1 MVPWVLAK
9 GGTIWYDRSSQRMKD
24 KKTMTLTVRDEYLAA
39 LKEGQR
45 EQARLTALGKD
56 PGPAVL
62 EELLPAM
69 TKMPVQE
76 LKSQEIPMDRI
87 VGTVTRGRI
96 SALTASFLP
105 LLGEETEFAQKWMA
119 LCEANLSDTGI
130 REPILCYEY
139 LGSFYVQEG
148 NKRVSVLKRFGN
160 TRILSDIRRILPD
173 RSDEARIRAY
183 YEFVDFHRCTGFYD
197 IQFQKPGEYA
207 RLLSALGKKPGEV
220 WTEEERRRF
229 SARYHFFKEAFAAL
243 GGRSKDL
250 RCEDALLLWLRVYP
264 YDQLGTGTD
273 KALKESLSGLWEDVQ
288 VTAGEEAVQVRTA
301 PEEEQKSLITK
312 LISPA
317 PKRLNV
323 GILYQQDEEIS
334 TWTQGHVQGA
344 AHLAAAFPEQVKVR
358 EYRHAD
364 TPEQTLALLDQ
375 AAADGADLIF
385 TTTPLLLGATLKAA
399 VKYPK
404 IRFLNCSAG
413 TSLSSVRSYYCR
425 IYEGKFITG
434 MIAGAMAKNDL
445 IGYVASYPIL
455 GVPAS
460 VNAFT
465 LGARMTNPR
474 ARVLLEWSCL
484 EGNAVEK
491 LIARGAEV
499 ISNRDVPVPNAHYMG
514 LGEYGTWLID
524 AARRLCPLASPCWMW
539 GKLYEN
545 LVRTVLSGS
554 YDQKKAPEA
563 INYWWG
569 MDSGVIDV
577 AMTELVPEGIRTLA
591 EAMMDRIRTGALLP
605 FMRELVTQDGEIK
618 NDGSRDL
625 SSREL
630 LTMDYLLD
638 GVEGRIPA
646 YEELLP
652 MSRAL
657 VRELGLHRES
667 LPPEA

>member
-1 MVPWVLAK
+1 MN
-9 GGTIWYDRSSQRMKD
+9 M
-24 KKTMTLTVRDEYLAA
+24 TVREEYLAA
-39 LKEGQR
+39 LKEGQK
-45 EQARLTALGKD
+45 EYAKLTDLGKD

-62 EELLPAM
+62 EELLPEM
-69 TKMPVQE
+69 GKLTVQE

-87 VGTVTRGRI
+87 VGTRTRGRT

-105 LLGEETEFAQKWMA
+105 LLPAESEFAQKWMN
-119 LCEANLSDTGI
+119 LCEANLSETGI
-130 REPILCYEY
+130 RDAILCYEY

-148 NKRVSVLKRFGN
+148 NKRVSVLKHFGN
-160 TRILSDIRRILPD
+160 TRILSDVRRILPERTD
-173 RSDEARIRAY
+173 DPRIRAY
-183 YEFVDFHRCTGFYD
+183 YEFVDFHRATGSYD

-207 RLLSALGKKPGEV
+207 KLLAALDKKPGDI
-220 WTEEERRRF
+220 WSEEERRRF
-229 SARYHFFKEAFAAL
+229 SARYTYFKEAFTAL
-243 GGRSKDL
+243 GGQGKDL
-250 RCEDALLLWLRVYP
+250 KCEDALLLYLRVYS
-264 YDQLGTGTD
+264 YEQLGTMTT
-273 KALKESLSGLWEDVQ
+273 KELKESLSGLWQDVQ
-288 VTAGEEAVQVRTA
+288 VTGDDAVQVRTA
-301 PEEEQKSLITK
+301 PEEEQKSLLNK

-323 GILYQQDEEIS
+323 ALIYQQDEQIS
-334 TWTQGHVQGA
+334 TWTRGHAEGA
-344 AHLAAAFPEQVKVR
+344 AYLRAAFPDQVNVR

-364 TPEQTLALLDQ
+364 TPEETLALLDQ
-375 AAADGADLIF
+375 AALEGADLIF
-385 TTTPLLLGATLKAA
+385 TTTPLLLSATLKAA

-404 IRFLNCSAG
+404 VRFLNCSAG

-434 MIAGAMAKNDL
+434 LIAGAMAKNDL

-460 VNAFT
+460 INAFT

-474 ARVLLEWSCL
+474 AKVLLEWSCL
-484 EGNAVEK
+484 EGSAVEK
-491 LIARGAEV
+491 LIARGARV
-499 ISNRDVPVPNAHYMG
+499 ISNRDVPVPNAYGMG
-514 LGEYGTWLID
+514 EFGTWLID
-524 AARRLCPLASPCWMW
+524 EAGQFSPLASPCWMW

-569 MDSGVIDV
+569 MDSGAIDV
-577 AMTELVPEGIRTLA
+577 QMTDLVPEGTRTLA
-591 EAMMDRIRTGALLP
+591 ASLMNDIRSGALLP
-605 FMRELVTQDGEIK
+605 FQRAMVSQDGIMR

-625 SSREL
+625 TTREL
-630 LTMDYLLD
+630 LMMDYLMD
-638 GVEGRIPA
+638 GVEGTIPS

-657 VRELGLHRES
+657 VRELGLHKED
-667 LPPEA
+667 LPHEV

>member
-1 MVPWVLAK
+1 
-9 GGTIWYDRSSQRMKD
+9 
-24 KKTMTLTVRDEYLAA
+24 MTLTVKEEYLAA
-39 LKEGQR
+39 LKEGQK
-45 EQARLTALGKD
+45 EQAKLASLGKD
-56 PGPAVL
+56 LGPAVL
-62 EELLPAM
+62 EELLPEM
-69 TKMPVQE
+69 TKLPVQE

-87 VGTVTRGRI
+87 AGTVTRGRI
-96 SALTASFLP
+96 SALTAGFLP
-105 LLGEETEFAQKWMA
+105 LLPEETEFARKWMA
-119 LCEANLSDTGI
+119 LCEAHLSDTGL
-130 REPILCYEY
+130 RDPILCYEY

-148 NKRVSVLKRFGN
+148 NKRVSVLKHFGN
-160 TRILSDIRRILPD
+160 TRILSDIRRILPE
-173 RSDEARIRAY
+173 RSDDPRIRAY
-183 YEFVDFHRCTGFYD
+183 YEFVDFHRATGSYD

-207 RLLSALGKKPGEV
+207 KLLAALDRKPGEV

-229 SARYHFFKEAFAAL
+229 SARYANFKEAFEAL
-243 GGRSKDL
+243 GGRAKEL

-264 YDQLGTGTD
+264 YEQLGTMNA
-273 KALKESLSGLWEDVQ
+273 KELKESLSGLWEDVQ
-288 VTAGEEAVQVRTA
+288 VTADPEPVQVHTA
-301 PEEEQKSLITK
+301 PEAAQPSLITK

-323 GILYQQDEEIS
+323 AMIYQQDEQIS
-334 TWTQGHVQGA
+334 TWTRGHAQGA
-344 AHLAAAFPEQVKVR
+344 AHLQAAFPDQVKVR

-364 TPEQTLALLDQ
+364 TPEETLALLDQ
-375 AAADGADLIF
+375 AAAEGADLIF

-399 VKYPK
+399 VKHPK
-404 IRFLNCSAG
+404 VRFLNCSAG

-425 IYEGKFITG
+425 IYEGKFVTG

-460 VNAFT
+460 INAFT

-484 EGNAVEK
+484 EGSAVEK
-491 LIARGAEV
+491 LIARGARV
-499 ISNRDVPVPNAHYMG
+499 ISNRDVPLPNTHYMG
-514 LGEYGTWLID
+514 LGEYGTYLID
-524 AARRLCPLASPCWMW
+524 EAGRLSPLASPCWMW

-577 AMTELVPEGIRTLA
+577 QMTELVPEGIRTLA
-591 EAMMDRIRTGALLP
+591 AAMMDRIKTGALLP
-605 FMRELVTQDGEIK
+605 FQRELVSQDGEMK

-630 LTMDYLLD
+630 LTMDYLLE
-638 GVEGRIPA
+638 GVEGAIPA

-657 VRELGLHRES
+657 VRELGLHPED
-667 LPPEA
+667 LPQEV

>member
-1 MVPWVLAK
+1 MN
-9 GGTIWYDRSSQRMKD
+9 
-24 KKTMTLTVRDEYLAA
+24 LTVREEYLAA
-39 LKEGQR
+39 LKEGQK
-45 EQARLTALGKD
+45 EQAKLTALGKD
-56 PGPAVL
+56 PEPAVL
-62 EELLPAM
+62 EELLPDM
-69 TKMPVQE
+69 SKMAVQE
-76 LKSQEIPMDRI
+76 IRSQEIPMDRI

-96 SALTASFLP
+96 SALTAGFMP
-105 LLGEETEFAQKWMA
+105 LLPEESEFALKWMA
-119 LCEANLSDTGI
+119 LCEANLSDAGL
-130 REPILCYEY
+130 RDPILCYEY

-148 NKRVSVLKRFGN
+148 NKRVSVLKHFGN
-160 TRILSDIRRILPD
+160 TRILSDIRRILPE
-173 RSDEARIRAY
+173 RSDDPRIRAY
-183 YEFVDFHRCTGFYD
+183 YEFVDFHRATGSYD

-207 RLLSALGKKPGEV
+207 KLLAALDRKPGEV

-229 SARYHFFKEAFAAL
+229 SARYHYFKEAFAAL
-243 GGRSKDL
+243 GGQSKDL
-250 RCEDALLLWLRVYP
+250 KCEDALLLWLRVYP
-264 YDQLGTGTD
+264 YEQLGTMNA
-273 KALKESLSGLWEDVQ
+273 KELKESLSGLWEDVQ
-288 VTAGEEAVQVRTA
+288 VTADPEPVQVHTA
-301 PEEEQKSLITK
+301 PEAAQPNLIAK

-323 GILYQQDEEIS
+323 GMIYQQDEEIS
-334 TWTQGHVQGA
+334 TWTRGHAQGA
-344 AHLAAAFPEQVKVR
+344 AHLQAAFPDQVKVR

-364 TPEQTLALLDQ
+364 TPEETLTLLDQ
-375 AAADGADLIF
+375 AAAEGADLIF

-404 IRFLNCSAG
+404 VRFLNCSAG

-460 VNAFT
+460 INAFT

-474 ARVLLEWSCL
+474 AKVLLEWSCL

-491 LIARGAEV
+491 LIARGARV
-499 ISNRDVPVPNAHYMG
+499 ISNRDVPLPNTHYMV
-514 LGEYGTWLID
+514 LGEYGTYLID
-524 AARRLCPLASPCWMW
+524 EAGRLSPLASPCWMW

-577 AMTELVPEGIRTLA
+577 QMTELVPEGIRTLA

-605 FMRELVTQDGEIK
+605 FQRELTDRDGTVH
-618 NDGSRDL
+618 NDGSHDL

-638 GVEGRIPA
+638 GVEGAIPA

-657 VRELGLHRES
+657 VRELGLHPED
-667 LPPEA
+667 LPQEA

>member
-1 MVPWVLAK
+1 MNV
-9 GGTIWYDRSSQRMKD
+9 
-24 KKTMTLTVRDEYLAA
+24 TVREEYLAA
-39 LKEGQR
+39 LKEGQK
-45 EQARLTALGKD
+45 EYAKLTDLGKD

-62 EELLPAM
+62 EELLPEVGKL
-69 TKMPVQE
+69 TVQE

-87 VGTVTRGRI
+87 VGTRTRGRT
-96 SALTASFLP
+96 SALTASFRP
-105 LLGEETEFAQKWMA
+105 LLPAESEFAQKWMN
-119 LCEANLSDTGI
+119 LCEANLSETGI
-130 REPILCYEY
+130 RDAILCYEY

-148 NKRVSVLKRFGN
+148 NKRVSVLKHFGN
-160 TRILSDIRRILPD
+160 TRILSDVRRILPERTD
-173 RSDEARIRAY
+173 DPRIRAY
-183 YEFVDFHRCTGFYD
+183 YEFVDFHRATGSYD

-207 RLLSALGKKPGEV
+207 KLLAALDKKPGEV
-220 WTEEERRRF
+220 WSEEERRRF
-229 SARYHFFKEAFAAL
+229 SARYTYFKEAFTAL
-243 GGRSKDL
+243 GGQGKDL
-250 RCEDALLLWLRVYP
+250 KCEDALLLWLRVYP
-264 YDQLGTGTD
+264 YEQLGTMTT
-273 KALKESLSGLWEDVQ
+273 KELKESLSGLWQDVQ
-288 VTAGEEAVQVRTA
+288 VTGDDAVQVRTA
-301 PEEEQKSLITK
+301 PEEEQKSLLNK

-323 GILYQQDEEIS
+323 ALIYQQDEQIS
-334 TWTQGHVQGA
+334 TWTRGHAEGA
-344 AHLAAAFPEQVKVR
+344 AYLRAAFPDQVNVR

-364 TPEQTLALLDQ
+364 TAEETLALLDQ
-375 AAADGADLIF
+375 AALEGADLIF
-385 TTTPLLLGATLKAA
+385 TTTPLLLSATLKAA

-404 IRFLNCSAG
+404 VRFLNCSAG

-434 MIAGAMAKNDL
+434 LIAGAMAKNDL

-460 VNAFT
+460 INAFT

-474 ARVLLEWSCL
+474 AKVLLEWSCL
-484 EGNAVEK
+484 EGNAVER
-491 LIARGAEV
+491 LIARGAKV
-499 ISNRDVPVPNAHYMG
+499 ISNRDVPVPNAYGMG
-514 LGEYGTWLID
+514 EFGTWLID
-524 AARRLCPLASPCWMW
+524 EAGQFSPLASPCWMW

-577 AMTELVPEGIRTLA
+577 QMTDLVPEGTRTLA
-591 EAMMDRIRTGALLP
+591 ASLMNDIRSGALLP
-605 FMRELVTQDGEIK
+605 FQRAMVSQDGIMR

-625 SSREL
+625 TTREL
-630 LTMDYLLD
+630 LMMDYLMD
-638 GVEGRIPA
+638 GVEGTIPS

-657 VRELGLHRES
+657 VRELGLHKED
-667 LPPEA
+667 LPPEV

>member
-1 MVPWVLAK
+1 
-9 GGTIWYDRSSQRMKD
+9 
-24 KKTMTLTVRDEYLAA
+24 MTQNVRDEYLAA
-39 LKEGQR
+39 LKEGQK
-45 EQARLTALGKD
+45 EYARLTSLGKD

-62 EELLPAM
+62 EELLPDMARL
-69 TKMPVQE
+69 TVQE
-76 LKSQEIPMDRI
+76 LPSQEIPMDRI
-87 VGTVTRGRI
+87 AGTRTRGRT
-96 SALTASFLP
+96 SALTAGFFP
-105 LLGEETEFAQKWMA
+105 LLPEETEFAQKWMA
-119 LCEANLSDTGI
+119 LCEADLSDTGI
-130 REPILCYEY
+130 RDPILCYEY

-148 NKRVSVLKRFGN
+148 NKRVSVLKHFGN
-160 TRILSDIRRILPD
+160 TRVLSDIRRVLPE
-173 RSDEARIRAY
+173 RSDDARIRAY
-183 YEFVDFHRCTGFYD
+183 YEFVDFHRASGSYE

-207 RLLSALGKKPGEV
+207 KLLAALDKKPGEI

-229 SARYHFFKEAFAAL
+229 SARYHYFKEAFAAQ
-243 GGRSKDL
+243 GGKAREL
-250 RCEDALLLWLRVYP
+250 RTEDALLLWLRVYP
-264 YDQLGTGTD
+264 YEQLGTKTA
-273 KALKESLSGLWEDVQ
+273 KELKESLSGLWEDVQ
-288 VTAGEEAVQVRTA
+288 ATAVADAVRVNTV
-301 PEEEQKSLITK
+301 PEEEQQSLLTK

-323 GILYQQDEEIS
+323 AMIYQQDEDVS
-334 TWTQGHVQGA
+334 TWTRGHAQGA
-344 AHLAAAFPEQVKVR
+344 AYLQEALPDQVTVR

-364 TPEQTLALLDQ
+364 TPEEALSLMDLA
-375 AAADGADLIF
+375 AEEGADLMF
-385 TTTPLLLGATLKAA
+385 TTTPLLLGPTLKAA
-399 VKYPK
+399 VKHPK
-404 IRFLNCSAG
+404 VRFLNCSAG
-413 TSLSSVRSYYCR
+413 VSLSSVRSYYCR

-434 MIAGAMAKNDL
+434 LIAGAMAKNDL

-460 VNAFT
+460 VNAFA

-491 LIARGAEV
+491 LIARGARV

-514 LGEYGTWLID
+514 MGEYGTYLLDD
-524 AARRLCPLASPCWMW
+524 ADRLCPLASPCWMW

-577 AMTELVPEGIRTLA
+577 TMTDLVPEGIRTLA
-591 EAMMDRIRTGALLP
+591 SAMMDGIRTGTLP
-605 FMRELVTQDGEIK
+605 PFRRQLTSQDGTVR

-630 LTMDYLLD
+630 LMMDYLSD
-638 GVEGRIPA
+638 VVEGTIPA
-646 YEELLP
+646 YGELLP
-652 MSRAL
+652 RSRAL
-657 VRELGLHRES
+657 VRELGLHPED
-667 LPPEA
+667 LPAEV

>member
-1 MVPWVLAK
+1 MN
-9 GGTIWYDRSSQRMKD
+9 
-24 KKTMTLTVRDEYLAA
+24 LTVKEEYLAA
-39 LKEGQR
+39 LKEGQK
-45 EQARLTALGKD
+45 ESAKLTALGKD

-62 EELLPAM
+62 EELVPDLSKL
-69 TKMPVQE
+69 TVQE
-76 LKSQEIPMDRI
+76 LPAQEIPMDRI
-87 VGTVTRGRI
+87 VGTRTRGRT
-96 SALTASFLP
+96 SALTARFLP
-105 LLGEETEFAQKWMA
+105 LLPEESEFAQKWMS

-130 REPILCYEY
+130 RDAILCYEY

-148 NKRVSVLKRFGN
+148 NKRVSVLKHFGT
-160 TRILSDIRRILPD
+160 TRIMSEIRRVLPEKTD
-173 RSDEARIRAY
+173 DPRIRAY
-183 YEFVDFHRCTGFYD
+183 YEFVDFHRMTGSYE
-197 IQFQKPGEYA
+197 IQFQKPGDYA
-207 RLLSALGKKPGEV
+207 RLLPALGRKPGEV

-229 SARYHFFKEAFAAL
+229 SARYAYFKEAFAAR
-243 GGRSKDL
+243 GDRSKDQ

-264 YDQLGTGTD
+264 YEQLSVMT
-273 KALKESLSGLWEDVQ
+273 AKELSKSLLGLWEDVQ
-288 VTAGEEAVQVRTA
+288 VTADKDAVQVKTV
-301 PEEEQKSLITK
+301 PEEEQQKSLITK

-317 PKRLNV
+317 PKRLN
-323 GILYQQDEEIS
+323 IAMLYQQDEEIS
-334 TWTQGHVQGA
+334 TWTRGHAEGA
-344 AHLAAAFPEQVKVR
+344 AHLAAVFPDQVTVR

-375 AAADGADLIF
+375 AAADGADLVF
-385 TTTPLLLGATLKAA
+385 TTTPPQLGATLKAA

-404 IRFLNCSAG
+404 IRFLNCSAA
-413 TSLSSVRSYYCR
+413 SNLSSVRSYYCR

-434 MIAGAMAKNDL
+434 LIAGAMAKDDR

-460 VNAFT
+460 INAFA

-474 ARVLLEWSCL
+474 AQVLLEWSCL

-491 LIARGAEV
+491 LIARGAKV
-499 ISNRDVPVPNAHYMG
+499 ISNRDVPVPNAHYIG
-514 LGEYGTWLID
+514 LGEYGTYLID
-524 AARRLCPLASPCWMW
+524 AAGRLSPLASPVWMW

-563 INYWWG
+563 IHYWWG

-591 EAMMDRIRTGALLP
+591 AAMMDRIRSGALLP
-605 FMRELVTQDGEIK
+605 FRRELVSQDGTVK
-618 NDGSRDL
+618 NDGSRDF

-630 LTMDYLLD
+630 LTMDYLSD
-638 GVEGRIPA
+638 AVEGTIPA
-646 YEELLP
+646 YEDLLP

-657 VRELGLHRES
+657 VRDMGLHPED
-667 LPPEA
+667 LPAEV

>member
-1 MVPWVLAK
+1 
-9 GGTIWYDRSSQRMKD
+9 
-24 KKTMTLTVRDEYLAA
+24 MTLTVKEEYLAA
-39 LKEGQR
+39 LKEGQK
-45 EQARLTALGKD
+45 EQAKLASLGKD

-62 EELLPAM
+62 EELLPEM
-69 TKMPVQE
+69 TKLPVQE

-87 VGTVTRGRI
+87 AGTVTRGRI
-96 SALTASFLP
+96 SALTAGFLP
-105 LLGEETEFAQKWMA
+105 LLPEETEFALKWMA
-119 LCEANLSDTGI
+119 LCEAHLSDTGL
-130 REPILCYEY
+130 RDPILCYEY

-148 NKRVSVLKRFGN
+148 NKRVSVLKHFGN
-160 TRILSDIRRILPD
+160 TRILSDIRRILPEK
-173 RSDEARIRAY
+173 SDDPRVRAY
-183 YEFVDFHRCTGFYD
+183 YEFVDFHRATGSYD
-197 IQFQKPGEYA
+197 IQFQKPGEYTK
-207 RLLSALGKKPGEV
+207 LLTALNRKPGEI

-229 SARYHFFKEAFAAL
+229 SARYANFKEAFEAL
-243 GGRSKDL
+243 GGRAKEL

-264 YDQLGTGTD
+264 YDELGAMAA

-288 VTAGEEAVQVRTA
+288 VTADPEPVQVHTA
-301 PEEEQKSLITK
+301 PEEAQPSLITK

-323 GILYQQDEEIS
+323 AMIYQQDEEIS
-334 TWTQGHVQGA
+334 TWTRGHAQGA
-344 AHLAAAFPEQVKVR
+344 ARLRAAFPDQVKVR

-364 TPEQTLALLDQ
+364 TPEETLTLLDQ
-375 AAADGADLIF
+375 AAAEGADLIF

-399 VKYPK
+399 VKHPK
-404 IRFLNCSAG
+404 VRFLNCSAG

-425 IYEGKFITG
+425 IYEGKFVTG

-460 VNAFT
+460 INAFT

-484 EGNAVEK
+484 EGSAVEK
-491 LIARGAEV
+491 LIARGARV
-499 ISNRDVPVPNAHYMG
+499 ISNRDVPLPNAHYMG
-514 LGEYGTWLID
+514 LGEYGTYLID
-524 AARRLCPLASPCWMW
+524 EAGRLSPLASPCWMW

-577 AMTELVPEGIRTLA
+577 QMTELVPEGIRTLA
-591 EAMMDRIRTGALLP
+591 EAMMDRIKTGALLP
-605 FMRELVTQDGEIK
+605 FQRELVSQDGEMK

-630 LTMDYLLD
+630 LTMDYLLE
-638 GVEGRIPA
+638 GVEGAIPA

-657 VRELGLHRES
+657 VRELGLHPED
-667 LPPEA
+667 LPQEV

>member
-1 MVPWVLAK
+1 
-9 GGTIWYDRSSQRMKD
+9 
-24 KKTMTLTVRDEYLAA
+24 MTLTVKEEYLAA
-39 LKEGQR
+39 LKEGQK
-45 EQARLTALGKD
+45 EQAKLTALGKD
-56 PGPAVL
+56 PEPAVL
-62 EELLPAM
+62 EELLPDM
-69 TKMPVQE
+69 SKMAVQE
-76 LKSQEIPMDRI
+76 IRSQEIPMDRI

-96 SALTASFLP
+96 SALTAGFMP
-105 LLGEETEFAQKWMA
+105 LLPEETEFALKWMA
-119 LCEANLSDTGI
+119 LCEAHLSDTGL
-130 REPILCYEY
+130 RDPILCYEY

-148 NKRVSVLKRFGN
+148 NKRVSVLKHFGN
-160 TRILSDIRRILPD
+160 TRILSDIRRILPE
-173 RSDEARIRAY
+173 RSDDPRIRAY
-183 YEFVDFHRCTGFYD
+183 YEFVDFHRATGSYD

-207 RLLSALGKKPGEV
+207 KLLAALDRKPGEV

-229 SARYHFFKEAFAAL
+229 SARCHYFKEAFAAL
-243 GGRSKDL
+243 GGQSKDL
-250 RCEDALLLWLRVYP
+250 KCEDALLLWLRVYP
-264 YDQLGTGTD
+264 YEQLGTMNA
-273 KALKESLSGLWEDVQ
+273 KELKESLSGLWEDVQ
-288 VTAGEEAVQVRTA
+288 VTADPEPVQVHTA
-301 PEEEQKSLITK
+301 PEAAQPSLITK

-323 GILYQQDEEIS
+323 AMIYQQDEKIS
-334 TWTQGHVQGA
+334 TWTKGHAQGA
-344 AHLAAAFPEQVKVR
+344 AHLQAAFPDQVKVR

-364 TPEQTLALLDQ
+364 TPEETLALLDQ
-375 AAADGADLIF
+375 AVAEGADLVF
-385 TTTPLLLGATLKAA
+385 TTTPPLLSATLKAA

-404 IRFLNCSAG
+404 VRFLNCSAG

-425 IYEGKFITG
+425 IYEGKFVTG

-460 VNAFT
+460 INAFT

-484 EGNAVEK
+484 EGSAAEK
-491 LIARGAEV
+491 LIARGARV
-499 ISNRDVPVPNAHYMG
+499 ISNRDVPLPNAHYMG
-514 LGEYGTWLID
+514 LGEYGTYLID
-524 AARRLCPLASPCWMW
+524 EAGRLSPLASPCWMW

-577 AMTELVPEGIRTLA
+577 QMTELVPEGIRTLA
-591 EAMMDRIRTGALLP
+591 AAMMDRIKTGALLP
-605 FMRELVTQDGEIK
+605 FQRELVSQDGEMK

-630 LTMDYLLD
+630 LTMDYLLE
-638 GVEGRIPA
+638 GVEGAIPA

-657 VRELGLHRES
+657 VRELGLHPED
-667 LPPEA
+667 LPQEV

>member
-1 MVPWVLAK
+1 
-9 GGTIWYDRSSQRMKD
+9 
-24 KKTMTLTVRDEYLAA
+24 MTLTVKEEYLAA
-39 LKEGQR
+39 LKEGQK
-45 EQARLTALGKD
+45 EQAKLASLGKD

-62 EELLPAM
+62 EELLPEM
-69 TKMPVQE
+69 TKLPVQE

-96 SALTASFLP
+96 SALTAGFLP
-105 LLGEETEFAQKWMA
+105 LLPEETEFALKWMA
-119 LCEANLSDTGI
+119 LCEAHLSDTGL
-130 REPILCYEY
+130 RDPILCYEY

-148 NKRVSVLKRFGN
+148 NKRVSVLKHFGN
-160 TRILSDIRRILPD
+160 TRILSDIRRILPEK
-173 RSDEARIRAY
+173 SDDPRIRAY
-183 YEFVDFHRCTGFYD
+183 YEFVDFHRATGSYD

-207 RLLSALGKKPGEV
+207 KLLAALDRKSGEV

-229 SARYHFFKEAFAAL
+229 SARCHYFKEAFAAL
-243 GGRSKDL
+243 GGQSKDL
-250 RCEDALLLWLRVYP
+250 KCEDALLLWLRVYP
-264 YDQLGTGTD
+264 YEQLGTMNA
-273 KALKESLSGLWEDVQ
+273 KELKESLSGLWEDVQ
-288 VTAGEEAVQVRTA
+288 VTADPEPVQVHTA
-301 PEEEQKSLITK
+301 PEEAQPSLITK

-323 GILYQQDEEIS
+323 AMIYQQDEQIS
-334 TWTQGHVQGA
+334 TWTRGHAEGA
-344 AHLAAAFPEQVKVR
+344 AHLQAAFPEQVKVR

-364 TPEQTLALLDQ
+364 TPEETLAFLDQ
-375 AAADGADLIF
+375 AAAAGADLIF

-399 VKYPK
+399 VKHPK
-404 IRFLNCSAG
+404 VRFLNCSAG

-425 IYEGKFITG
+425 IYEGKFVTG

-460 VNAFT
+460 INAFT

-484 EGNAVEK
+484 EGSAAEK
-491 LIARGAEV
+491 LIARGARV
-499 ISNRDVPVPNAHYMG
+499 ISNRDVPLPNAHYMG
-514 LGEYGTWLID
+514 LGEYGTYLID
-524 AARRLCPLASPCWMW
+524 EAGRLSPLASPCWMW

-577 AMTELVPEGIRTLA
+577 QMTELVPEGIRTLA
-591 EAMMDRIRTGALLP
+591 EAMMDRIKTGALLP
-605 FMRELVTQDGEIK
+605 FQRELVSQDGEMK

-630 LTMDYLLD
+630 LTMDYLLE
-638 GVEGRIPA
+638 GVEGAIPA

-657 VRELGLHRES
+657 VRELGLHPED
-667 LPPEA
+667 LPQEV

>member
-1 MVPWVLAK
+1 MN
-9 GGTIWYDRSSQRMKD
+9 
-24 KKTMTLTVRDEYLAA
+24 LTVRDEYLAA
-39 LKEGQR
+39 LKEGQK
-45 EQARLTALGKD
+45 EYAKLTDLHKD

-62 EELLPAM
+62 EELLPEAGKL
-69 TKMPVQE
+69 TVQE

-87 VGTVTRGRI
+87 VGTRTRGRTW
-96 SALTASFLP
+96 ALTAGFLP
-105 LLGEETEFAQKWMA
+105 LLPEDSEFAQKWMN
-119 LCEANLSDTGI
+119 LCEAHLSDTGI
-130 REPILCYEY
+130 RDAILCYEY

-148 NKRVSVLKRFGN
+148 NKRVSVLKHFGN
-160 TRILSDIRRILPD
+160 TRILSDIRRILPEK
-173 RSDEARIRAY
+173 SDEGRIRAY
-183 YEFVDFHRCTGFYD
+183 YEFVDFHRASGTYD
-197 IQFQKPGEYA
+197 VQFQKPGEYA
-207 RLLSALGKKPGEV
+207 KLLAALDKKPGEV
-220 WTEEERRRF
+220 WSEEERRRF
-229 SARYHFFKEAFAAL
+229 SARYTYFKDAFTAL
-243 GGRSKDL
+243 GGQGQDI

-264 YDQLGTGTD
+264 YEQLSALTT
-273 KALKESLSGLWEDVQ
+273 KELKESLSGLWKDVQ
-288 VTAGEEAVQVRTA
+288 ITGDADAVQVRTV
-301 PEEEQKSLITK
+301 PEEEQKSLLTK

-323 GILYQQDEEIS
+323 AMIYQQDEKIS
-334 TWTQGHVQGA
+334 TWTRGHAEGA
-344 AHLAAAFPEQVKVR
+344 AYLQEALPEQVSVR

-364 TPEQTLALLDQ
+364 TAEETMTLLDQ
-375 AAADGADLIF
+375 AAAEGADLIF

-434 MIAGAMAKNDL
+434 LIAGAMAKNDV

-460 VNAFT
+460 INAFT

-491 LIARGAEV
+491 LIARGAQV
-499 ISNRDVPVPNAHYMG
+499 ISNRDVPVPNAHYIG
-514 LGEYGTWLID
+514 LGEYGTYIID
-524 AARRLCPLASPCWMW
+524 AAGRLSPLASPCWMW

-554 YDQKKAPEA
+554 YDQRKAPEA

-577 AMTELVPEGIRTLA
+577 AMTDLVPEGTRTLA
-591 EAMMDRIRTGALLP
+591 ASLMEQIRSGALLP
-605 FMRELVTQDGEIK
+605 FERPLIAQDGTVK

-625 SSREL
+625 STREL
-630 LTMDYLLD
+630 LMMDYLSD
-638 GVEGRIPA
+638 GVEGTIPA
-646 YEELLP
+646 YEDLLP

-657 VRELGLHRES
+657 VRELGLHKEN
-667 LPPEA
+667 LPTEL

>member
-1 MVPWVLAK
+1 MNLIA
-9 GGTIWYDRSSQRMKD
+9 RE
-24 KKTMTLTVRDEYLAA
+24 EYLAA
-39 LKEGQR
+39 LKEGQK
-45 EQARLTALGKD
+45 EYAKLTALGKD

-62 EELLPAM
+62 EELVPDLGKL
-69 TKMPVQE
+69 TVQE
-76 LKSQEIPMDRI
+76 LTAQEIPMDRI
-87 VGTVTRGRI
+87 VGTRTRGRT

-105 LLGEETEFAQKWMA
+105 LLSEESEFAQKWMS

-130 REPILCYEY
+130 RDAVLCYEY

-148 NKRVSVLKRFGN
+148 NKRVSVLKHFGN
-160 TRILSDIRRILPD
+160 TRIMSEIRRVLPEK
-173 RSDEARIRAY
+173 SDDPRIRAY
-183 YEFVDFHRCTGFYD
+183 YEFVDFHRCTGSYE
-197 IQFQKPGEYA
+197 IQFLKPGEYA
-207 RLLSALGKKPGEV
+207 RLLAALDKKPGEI

-229 SARYHFFKEAFAAL
+229 SARCHYFREAFVAL
-243 GGRSKDL
+243 GGQNKDL

-264 YDQLGTGTD
+264 YEQLGTMD
-273 KALKESLSGLWEDVQ
+273 AKALRESLSGLWGDVQ
-288 VTAGEEAVQVRTA
+288 VTADSRPLQVKTV
-301 PEEEQKSLITK
+301 PEEEQKSLLTK

-323 GILYQQDEEIS
+323 GMIYQQDERIS
-334 TWTQGHVQGA
+334 TWTKGHAEGA
-344 AHLAAAFPEQVKVR
+344 AHLQAAFPEQVKVR

-364 TPEQTLALLDQ
+364 TPEETLALLDE
-375 AAADGADLIF
+375 AAAEGADLIF

-399 VKYPK
+399 VKWPK

-434 MIAGAMAKNDL
+434 MIAGAMARNDL

-460 VNAFT
+460 INAFT

-474 ARVLLEWSCL
+474 AKVLLEWSCL
-484 EGNAVEK
+484 EGSAVEK
-491 LIARGAEV
+491 LIARGAKV

-514 LGEYGTWLID
+514 LGEYGTYLID
-524 AARRLCPLASPCWMW
+524 EAGRLSPLASPCWMW

-563 INYWWG
+563 IHYWWG

-577 AMTELVPEGIRTLA
+577 QMTELVPEGIRTLA
-591 EAMMDRIRTGALLP
+591 TAMMDEIKTGTLHP
-605 FMRELVTQDGEIK
+605 FQRELVSQDGTVR

-625 SSREL
+625 SSQEL
-630 LTMDYLLD
+630 LVMDYLSD
-638 GVEGRIPA
+638 GVEGHIPA

-657 VRELGLHRES
+657 VRELGLHPEDLPLES
-667 LPPEA
+667 

>member
-1 MVPWVLAK
+1 
-9 GGTIWYDRSSQRMKD
+9 
-24 KKTMTLTVRDEYLAA
+24 MTLAIREEYLAA
-39 LKEGQR
+39 LKEGQK
-45 EQARLTALGKD
+45 EYARLTSLHKD

-62 EELLPAM
+62 DELLPDM
-69 TKMPVQE
+69 NKLTVQE
-76 LKSQEIPMDRI
+76 IPSQEIPMDRI
-87 VGTVTRGRI
+87 VGTRTRGRT

-105 LLGEETEFAQKWMA
+105 LLEENSEFARKWMN
-119 LCEANLSDTGI
+119 LCEANLSETGI
-130 REPILCYEY
+130 RDAILCYEY
-139 LGSFYVQEG
+139 LGNFYVQEG
-148 NKRVSVLKRFGN
+148 NKRVSVLKHFGN
-160 TRILSDIRRILPD
+160 TRIMSDIRRVLPERND
-173 RSDEARIRAY
+173 DGRIRAY
-183 YEFVDFHRCTGFYD
+183 YEFVDFHRMTGSYE

-207 RLLSALGKKPGEV
+207 KLLSALGKKPGEV

-229 SARYHFFKEAFAAL
+229 SARYTYFKEAFAAL
-243 GGRSKDL
+243 GGQAKDL
-250 RCEDALLLWLRVYP
+250 KCEDALLLWLRVYP
-264 YDQLGTGTD
+264 YEQLGAQTA
-273 KALKESLSGLWEDVQ
+273 KELKESLSGLWEDVQ
-288 VTAGEEAVQVRTA
+288 VTADADNLQVRTA

-323 GILYQQDEEIS
+323 AMIYQQDEQIS

-344 AHLAAAFPEQVKVR
+344 AHLAAAFPDQVKIR

-364 TPEQTLALLDQ
+364 TPELTLALLDQ
-375 AAADGADLIF
+375 AAEEGADLIF

-399 VKYPK
+399 VKHPK
-404 IRFLNCSAG
+404 VRFLNCSAG
-413 TSLSSVRSYYCR
+413 TDLSSVRSYYCR

-434 MIAGAMAKNDL
+434 LIAGAMARDDR

-460 VNAFT
+460 INAFT

-491 LIARGAEV
+491 LIARGANV

-514 LGEYGTWLID
+514 MGEYGTYLID
-524 AARRLCPLASPCWMW
+524 EAGRLCPLASPVWMW

-554 YDQKKAPEA
+554 YDQKKTPEA
-563 INYWWG
+563 IHYWWG

-577 AMTELVPEGIRTLA
+577 QMTELVPEGIRTLA
-591 EAMMDRIRTGALLP
+591 GAMMEQIKSGALVP
-605 FMRELVTQDGEIK
+605 FRRLLASQDGAVK

-625 SSREL
+625 TSLEL
-630 LTMDYLLD
+630 LKMDYLAD
-638 GVEGRIPA
+638 GVEGTIPA
-646 YEELLP
+646 YGDLLP

-657 VRELGLHRES
+657 VRELGLHKEDIPIEGAPCVS
-667 LPPEA
+667 

>member
-1 MVPWVLAK
+1 MN
-9 GGTIWYDRSSQRMKD
+9 
-24 KKTMTLTVRDEYLAA
+24 LTVKEEYLAA
-39 LKEGQR
+39 LKEGQK
-45 EQARLTALGKD
+45 EQAKLASLGKD

-62 EELLPAM
+62 EELLPEM
-69 TKMPVQE
+69 TKLPVQE

-87 VGTVTRGRI
+87 AGTVTRGRI
-96 SALTASFLP
+96 SALTAGFLP
-105 LLGEETEFAQKWMA
+105 LLPEETEFARKWMA
-119 LCEANLSDTGI
+119 LCEAHLSDTGL
-130 REPILCYEY
+130 RDPILCYEY

-148 NKRVSVLKRFGN
+148 NKRVSVLKHFGN
-160 TRILSDIRRILPD
+160 TRILSDIRRILPEK
-173 RSDEARIRAY
+173 SDDPRVRAY
-183 YEFVDFHRCTGFYD
+183 YEFVDFHRATGSYD
-197 IQFQKPGEYA
+197 IQFQKPGEYTK
-207 RLLSALGKKPGEV
+207 LLTALNRKPGEV

-229 SARYHFFKEAFAAL
+229 SARYANFKEAFEAL
-243 GGRSKDL
+243 GGRAKEL

-264 YDQLGTGTD
+264 YDELGAMAA

-288 VTAGEEAVQVRTA
+288 VTADPEPVQVHTA
-301 PEEEQKSLITK
+301 PEEAQPSLITK

-323 GILYQQDEEIS
+323 AMIYQQDEQIS
-334 TWTQGHVQGA
+334 PWTRGHAEGA
-344 AHLAAAFPEQVKVR
+344 ARLRAAFPDQVKVR

-364 TPEQTLALLDQ
+364 TPEETLTLLDQ
-375 AAADGADLIF
+375 AAAEGADLIF

-404 IRFLNCSAG
+404 VRFLNCSAG

-460 VNAFT
+460 INAFT

-484 EGNAVEK
+484 EGSAVEK
-491 LIARGAEV
+491 LIARGARV
-499 ISNRDVPVPNAHYMG
+499 ISNRDVPLPNAHYMG
-514 LGEYGTWLID
+514 LGEYGTYLID
-524 AARRLCPLASPCWMW
+524 EAGRLSPLASPCWMW

-577 AMTELVPEGIRTLA
+577 QMTELVPEGIRTLA
-591 EAMMDRIRTGALLP
+591 AAMMDRIKTGALLP
-605 FMRELVTQDGEIK
+605 FQRELVSQDGEMK

-630 LTMDYLLD
+630 LTMDYLLE
-638 GVEGRIPA
+638 GVEGAIPA

-657 VRELGLHRES
+657 VRELGLHPED
-667 LPPEA
+667 LPQEV

>member
-1 MVPWVLAK
+1 MN
-9 GGTIWYDRSSQRMKD
+9 
-24 KKTMTLTVRDEYLAA
+24 LTVKEEYLAA
-39 LKEGQR
+39 LKEGQK
-45 EQARLTALGKD
+45 EQAKLTALGKD
-56 PGPAVL
+56 PEPAVL
-62 EELLPAM
+62 EELLPDM
-69 TKMPVQE
+69 SKMAVQE
-76 LKSQEIPMDRI
+76 IRSQEIPMDRI

-96 SALTASFLP
+96 SALTAGFLP
-105 LLGEETEFAQKWMA
+105 LLPEESEFALKWMA
-119 LCEANLSDTGI
+119 LCEAHLSDTGL
-130 REPILCYEY
+130 RDPILCYEY

-148 NKRVSVLKRFGN
+148 NKRVSVLKHFGN
-160 TRILSDIRRILPD
+160 TRILSDIRRILPE
-173 RSDEARIRAY
+173 RSDDPRIRAY
-183 YEFVDFHRCTGFYD
+183 YEFVDFHRATGSYD

-207 RLLSALGKKPGEV
+207 KLLAALDRKPGEV

-229 SARYHFFKEAFAAL
+229 SARCHYFKEAFAAL
-243 GGRSKDL
+243 GGQSKDL
-250 RCEDALLLWLRVYP
+250 KCEDALLLWLRVYP
-264 YDQLGTGTD
+264 YEQLGTMNA
-273 KALKESLSGLWEDVQ
+273 KELKESLSGLWEDVQ
-288 VTAGEEAVQVRTA
+288 VTADPEPVQVHTA
-301 PEEEQKSLITK
+301 PEEAQPSLITK

-323 GILYQQDEEIS
+323 AMIYQQDEEIS
-334 TWTQGHVQGA
+334 TWTKGHAQGA
-344 AHLAAAFPEQVKVR
+344 AHLQAAFPEQVTVR

-364 TPEQTLALLDQ
+364 TPEETLALLDQ
-375 AAADGADLIF
+375 AVEEGADLVF
-385 TTTPLLLGATLKAA
+385 TTTPPLLSATLKAA

-404 IRFLNCSAG
+404 VRFLNCSAG

-425 IYEGKFITG
+425 IYEGKFVTG

-460 VNAFT
+460 INAFT

-474 ARVLLEWSCL
+474 AKVLLEWSCL

-491 LIARGAEV
+491 LIARGARV
-499 ISNRDVPVPNAHYMG
+499 ISNRDVPLPNAHYMG
-514 LGEYGTWLID
+514 LGEYGTYLID
-524 AARRLCPLASPCWMW
+524 EAGRLSPLASPCWMW

-577 AMTELVPEGIRTLA
+577 QMTELVPEGIRTLA
-591 EAMMDRIRTGALLP
+591 AAMMDRIKTGALLP
-605 FMRELVTQDGEIK
+605 FQRELVSQDGEMK

-630 LTMDYLLD
+630 LTMDYLLE
-638 GVEGRIPA
+638 GVEGAIPA

-657 VRELGLHRES
+657 VRELGLHPED
-667 LPPEA
+667 LPQEV

>member
-1 MVPWVLAK
+1 MN
-9 GGTIWYDRSSQRMKD
+9 
-24 KKTMTLTVRDEYLAA
+24 LTVREEYLAA
-39 LKEGQR
+39 LKEGQK
-45 EQARLTALGKD
+45 EQAKLTALGKD
-56 PGPAVL
+56 PEPAVL
-62 EELLPAM
+62 EELLPDM
-69 TKMPVQE
+69 SKMAVQE
-76 LKSQEIPMDRI
+76 IRSQEIPMDRI

-96 SALTASFLP
+96 SALTAGFMP
-105 LLGEETEFAQKWMA
+105 LLPEESEFALKWMA
-119 LCEANLSDTGI
+119 LCEANLSDAGL
-130 REPILCYEY
+130 RDPILCYEY

-148 NKRVSVLKRFGN
+148 NKRVSVLKHFGN
-160 TRILSDIRRILPD
+160 TRILSDIRRILPE
-173 RSDEARIRAY
+173 RSDDPRIRAY
-183 YEFVDFHRCTGFYD
+183 YEFVDFHRATGSYD

-207 RLLSALGKKPGEV
+207 KLLAALDRKPGEV

-229 SARYHFFKEAFAAL
+229 SARCANFKEAFEAL
-243 GGRSKDL
+243 GGRAKEL

-264 YDQLGTGTD
+264 YDELGAMPA

-288 VTAGEEAVQVRTA
+288 VTADPEPVQVRTA
-301 PEEEQKSLITK
+301 PEEAQPSLITK

-323 GILYQQDEEIS
+323 AMIYQQDEKIS
-334 TWTQGHVQGA
+334 TWTKGHAQGA
-344 AHLAAAFPEQVKVR
+344 AHLQAAFPDQVKVR

-364 TPEQTLALLDQ
+364 TPEETLVLLDQ
-375 AAADGADLIF
+375 AVEEGADLIF
-385 TTTPLLLGATLKAA
+385 TTTPPLLSATLKAA

-404 IRFLNCSAG
+404 VRFLNCSAG

-460 VNAFT
+460 INAFT

-474 ARVLLEWSCL
+474 AKVLLEWSCL

-491 LIARGAEV
+491 LIARGAKV
-499 ISNRDVPVPNAHYMG
+499 ISNRDVPLPNAHYMV
-514 LGEYGTWLID
+514 LGEYGTYLID
-524 AARRLCPLASPCWMW
+524 EAGRLSPLASPCWMW

-577 AMTELVPEGIRTLA
+577 QMTKLVPEGIRTLA

-605 FMRELVTQDGEIK
+605 FQRELTDRDGTVH
-618 NDGSRDL
+618 NDGSHDL

-638 GVEGRIPA
+638 GVEGAIPT

-657 VRELGLHRES
+657 VRELGLHPED
-667 LPPEA
+667 LPQEA

>member
-1 MVPWVLAK
+1 
-9 GGTIWYDRSSQRMKD
+9 
-24 KKTMTLTVRDEYLAA
+24 MTLTVKEEYLAA
-39 LKEGQR
+39 LKEGQK
-45 EQARLTALGKD
+45 EQAKLASLGKD

-62 EELLPAM
+62 EELLPEM
-69 TKMPVQE
+69 TKLPVQE

-96 SALTASFLP
+96 SALTAGFLP
-105 LLGEETEFAQKWMA
+105 LLPEETEFALKWMA
-119 LCEANLSDTGI
+119 LCEAHLSDTGL
-130 REPILCYEY
+130 RDPILCYEY

-148 NKRVSVLKRFGN
+148 NKRVSVLKHFGN
-160 TRILSDIRRILPD
+160 TRILSDIRRILPEK
-173 RSDEARIRAY
+173 SDDPRIRAY
-183 YEFVDFHRCTGFYD
+183 YEFVDFHRATGSYD

-207 RLLSALGKKPGEV
+207 KLLAALDRKSGEV

-229 SARYHFFKEAFAAL
+229 SARCHYFKEAFAAL
-243 GGRSKDL
+243 GGQSKDL
-250 RCEDALLLWLRVYP
+250 KCEDALLLWLRVYP
-264 YDQLGTGTD
+264 YEQLGTMNA
-273 KALKESLSGLWEDVQ
+273 KELKESLSGLWEDVQ
-288 VTAGEEAVQVRTA
+288 VTADPEPVQVHTA
-301 PEEEQKSLITK
+301 PEEAQPSLITK

-323 GILYQQDEEIS
+323 AMIYQQDEQIS
-334 TWTQGHVQGA
+334 TWTRGHAEGA
-344 AHLAAAFPEQVKVR
+344 AHLQAAFPEQVKVR

-364 TPEQTLALLDQ
+364 TPEETLAFLDQ
-375 AAADGADLIF
+375 AAAAGADLIF

-399 VKYPK
+399 VKHPK
-404 IRFLNCSAG
+404 VRFLNCSAG

-425 IYEGKFITG
+425 IYEGKFVTG

-460 VNAFT
+460 INAFT

-484 EGNAVEK
+484 EGSAAEK
-491 LIARGAEV
+491 LIARGARV
-499 ISNRDVPVPNAHYMG
+499 ISNRDVPLPNAHYMG
-514 LGEYGTWLID
+514 LGEYGTYLID
-524 AARRLCPLASPCWMW
+524 EAGRLSPLASPCWMW

-577 AMTELVPEGIRTLA
+577 QMTELVPEGIRTLA
-591 EAMMDRIRTGALLP
+591 EAMRDRIKTGALLP
-605 FMRELVTQDGEIK
+605 FQRELVSQDGEMK

-630 LTMDYLLD
+630 LTMDYLLE
-638 GVEGRIPA
+638 GVEGAIPA

-657 VRELGLHRES
+657 VRELGLHPED
-667 LPPEA
+667 LPQEV

>member
-1 MVPWVLAK
+1 
-9 GGTIWYDRSSQRMKD
+9 
-24 KKTMTLTVRDEYLAA
+24 MTLTVKEEYLAA
-39 LKEGQR
+39 LKEGQK
-45 EQARLTALGKD
+45 EQAKLASLGKD

-62 EELLPAM
+62 EELLPEM
-69 TKMPVQE
+69 TKLPVQE

-96 SALTASFLP
+96 SALTAGFLP
-105 LLGEETEFAQKWMA
+105 LLPEETEFARKWMA
-119 LCEANLSDTGI
+119 LCEAHLSDMGL
-130 REPILCYEY
+130 RDPILCYEY

-148 NKRVSVLKRFGN
+148 NKRVSVLKHFGN
-160 TRILSDIRRILPD
+160 TRILSDIRRILPEKTD
-173 RSDEARIRAY
+173 DPRVRAY
-183 YEFVDFHRCTGFYD
+183 YEFVDFHRATGSYD

-207 RLLSALGKKPGEV
+207 KLLAALDRKPGEV

-229 SARYHFFKEAFAAL
+229 SARCHYFKEAFAAL
-243 GGRSKDL
+243 GGQSKDL
-250 RCEDALLLWLRVYP
+250 KCEDALLLWLRVYP
-264 YDQLGTGTD
+264 YEQLGTMNA
-273 KALKESLSGLWEDVQ
+273 KELKESLSGLWEDVQ
-288 VTAGEEAVQVRTA
+288 VTADPEPVQVHTA
-301 PEEEQKSLITK
+301 PEEAQPSLITK

-323 GILYQQDEEIS
+323 AMIYQQDEQIS
-334 TWTQGHVQGA
+334 PWTRGHAEGA
-344 AHLAAAFPEQVKVR
+344 ARLQAAFPEQVKVR

-364 TPEQTLALLDQ
+364 TPEETLALLDQ
-375 AAADGADLIF
+375 AAAEGADLIF

-399 VKYPK
+399 VKHPK
-404 IRFLNCSAG
+404 VRFLNCSAG

-425 IYEGKFITG
+425 IYEGKFVTG

-460 VNAFT
+460 INAFT

-484 EGNAVEK
+484 EGSAVEK
-491 LIARGAEV
+491 LIARGARV
-499 ISNRDVPVPNAHYMG
+499 ISNRDVPLPNAHYMG
-514 LGEYGTWLID
+514 LGEYGTYLID
-524 AARRLCPLASPCWMW
+524 EAGRLSPLASPCWMW

-577 AMTELVPEGIRTLA
+577 QMTELVPEGIRTLA
-591 EAMMDRIRTGALLP
+591 AAMMDRIKTGALLP
-605 FMRELVTQDGEIK
+605 FQRELVSQDGEMK

-630 LTMDYLLD
+630 LTMDYLLE
-638 GVEGRIPA
+638 GVEGAIPA

-657 VRELGLHRES
+657 VRELGLHPED
-667 LPPEA
+667 LPQEV

>member
-1 MVPWVLAK
+1 MNV
-9 GGTIWYDRSSQRMKD
+9 
-24 KKTMTLTVRDEYLAA
+24 TVREEYLAA
-39 LKEGQR
+39 LKEGQK
-45 EQARLTALGKD
+45 EYAKLTDLGKD

-62 EELLPAM
+62 EELLPEVGKL
-69 TKMPVQE
+69 TVQE

-87 VGTVTRGRI
+87 VGTRTRGRT

-105 LLGEETEFAQKWMA
+105 LLPAESEFAQKWMN
-119 LCEANLSDTGI
+119 LCEANLSETGI
-130 REPILCYEY
+130 RDAILCYEY

-148 NKRVSVLKRFGN
+148 NKRVSVLKHFGN
-160 TRILSDIRRILPD
+160 TRILSDVRRILPERTD
-173 RSDEARIRAY
+173 DPRIRAY
-183 YEFVDFHRCTGFYD
+183 YEFVDFHRATGSYD

-207 RLLSALGKKPGEV
+207 KLLAALDKKPGEV
-220 WTEEERRRF
+220 WSEEERRRF
-229 SARYHFFKEAFAAL
+229 SARYTYFKEAFTAL
-243 GGRSKDL
+243 GGQGKDL
-250 RCEDALLLWLRVYP
+250 KCEDALLLWLRVYP
-264 YDQLGTGTD
+264 YEQLGTMTT
-273 KALKESLSGLWEDVQ
+273 KELKESLSGLWQDVQ
-288 VTAGEEAVQVRTA
+288 VTGDDAVQVRTA
-301 PEEEQKSLITK
+301 PEEEQKSLLNK

-323 GILYQQDEEIS
+323 ALIYQQDEQIS
-334 TWTQGHVQGA
+334 TWTRGHAEGA
-344 AHLAAAFPEQVKVR
+344 AYLRAAFPDQVNVR

-364 TPEQTLALLDQ
+364 TAEETLALLDQ
-375 AAADGADLIF
+375 AALEGADLIF
-385 TTTPLLLGATLKAA
+385 TTTPLLLSATLKAA

-404 IRFLNCSAG
+404 VRFLNCSAG

-434 MIAGAMAKNDL
+434 LIAGAMAKNDL

-460 VNAFT
+460 INAFT

-474 ARVLLEWSCL
+474 AKVLLEWSCL

-491 LIARGAEV
+491 LIARGAKV
-499 ISNRDVPVPNAHYMG
+499 ISNRDVPVPNAYGMG
-514 LGEYGTWLID
+514 EFGTWLID
-524 AARRLCPLASPCWMW
+524 EAGQFSPLASPCWMW

-577 AMTELVPEGIRTLA
+577 QMTELVPEGTRTLA
-591 EAMMDRIRTGALLP
+591 ASLMNDIRSGALLP
-605 FMRELVTQDGEIK
+605 FQRAMVSQDGIMR

-625 SSREL
+625 TTREL
-630 LTMDYLLD
+630 LMMDYLMD
-638 GVEGRIPA
+638 GVEGTIPS

-657 VRELGLHRES
+657 VRELGLHKED
-667 LPPEA
+667 LPPEV

>member
-1 MVPWVLAK
+1 
-9 GGTIWYDRSSQRMKD
+9 
-24 KKTMTLTVRDEYLAA
+24 MTLTVKEEYLAA
-39 LKEGQR
+39 LKEGQK
-45 EQARLTALGKD
+45 EQAKLASLGKD

-62 EELLPAM
+62 EELLPEM
-69 TKMPVQE
+69 TKLPVQE

-96 SALTASFLP
+96 SALTAGFLP
-105 LLGEETEFAQKWMA
+105 LLPEETEFALKWMA
-119 LCEANLSDTGI
+119 LCEAHLSDTGL
-130 REPILCYEY
+130 RDPILCYEY

-148 NKRVSVLKRFGN
+148 NKRVSVLKHFGN
-160 TRILSDIRRILPD
+160 TRILSDIRRILPEK
-173 RSDEARIRAY
+173 SDDPRIRAY
-183 YEFVDFHRCTGFYD
+183 YEFVDFHRATGSYD

-207 RLLSALGKKPGEV
+207 KLLAALDRKSGEV

-229 SARYHFFKEAFAAL
+229 SARCHYFKEAFAAL
-243 GGRSKDL
+243 GGQSKDL
-250 RCEDALLLWLRVYP
+250 KCEDALLLWLRVYP
-264 YDQLGTGTD
+264 YEQLGTMNA
-273 KALKESLSGLWEDVQ
+273 KELKESLSGLWEDVQ
-288 VTAGEEAVQVRTA
+288 VTADPEPVQVHTA
-301 PEEEQKSLITK
+301 PEEAQPSLITK

-323 GILYQQDEEIS
+323 AMIYQQDEEIS
-334 TWTQGHVQGA
+334 TWTRGHAEGA
-344 AHLAAAFPEQVKVR
+344 AHLQAAFPEQVKVR

-364 TPEQTLALLDQ
+364 TPEETLAFLDQ
-375 AAADGADLIF
+375 AAAAGADLIF

-399 VKYPK
+399 VKHPK
-404 IRFLNCSAG
+404 VRFLNCSAG

-425 IYEGKFITG
+425 IYEGKFVTG

-460 VNAFT
+460 INAFT

-484 EGNAVEK
+484 EGSAAEK
-491 LIARGAEV
+491 LIARGARV
-499 ISNRDVPVPNAHYMG
+499 ISNRDVPLPNAHYMG
-514 LGEYGTWLID
+514 LGEYGTYLID
-524 AARRLCPLASPCWMW
+524 EAGRLSPLASPCWMW

-577 AMTELVPEGIRTLA
+577 QMTELVPEGIRTLA
-591 EAMMDRIRTGALLP
+591 EAMMDRIKTGALLP
-605 FMRELVTQDGEIK
+605 FQRELVSQDGEMK

-630 LTMDYLLD
+630 LTMDYLLE
-638 GVEGRIPA
+638 GVEGAIPA

-657 VRELGLHRES
+657 VRELGLHPED
-667 LPPEA
+667 LPQEV

>member
-1 MVPWVLAK
+1 
-9 GGTIWYDRSSQRMKD
+9 
-24 KKTMTLTVRDEYLAA
+24 MTLIVKEEYLAA
-39 LKEGQR
+39 LKEGQK
-45 EQARLTALGKD
+45 EQAKLTALGKD
-56 PGPAVL
+56 PEPAVL
-62 EELLPAM
+62 EELLPDM
-69 TKMPVQE
+69 SKMAVQE
-76 LKSQEIPMDRI
+76 IRSQEIPMDRI

-96 SALTASFLP
+96 SALTAGFMP
-105 LLGEETEFAQKWMA
+105 LLPEESEFALKWMA
-119 LCEANLSDTGI
+119 LCEAHLSDTGL
-130 REPILCYEY
+130 RDPILCYEY

-148 NKRVSVLKRFGN
+148 NKRVSVLKHFGN
-160 TRILSDIRRILPD
+160 TRILSDIRRILPE
-173 RSDEARIRAY
+173 RSDDPRIRAY
-183 YEFVDFHRCTGFYD
+183 YEFVDFHRATGSYD

-207 RLLSALGKKPGEV
+207 KLLAALDRKPGEV

-229 SARYHFFKEAFAAL
+229 SARCHYFKEAFAAL
-243 GGRSKDL
+243 GGQSKDL
-250 RCEDALLLWLRVYP
+250 KCEDALLLWLRVYP
-264 YDQLGTGTD
+264 YEQLGTMNA
-273 KALKESLSGLWEDVQ
+273 KELKESLSGLWEDVQ
-288 VTAGEEAVQVRTA
+288 VTADPEPVQVHTA
-301 PEEEQKSLITK
+301 PEAAQPSLITK

-323 GILYQQDEEIS
+323 GMIYQQDEEIS
-334 TWTQGHVQGA
+334 TWTRGHAQGA
-344 AHLAAAFPEQVKVR
+344 AHLQAAFPDQVKIR

-364 TPEQTLALLDQ
+364 TPEETLTLLDQ
-375 AAADGADLIF
+375 AAAEGADLIF

-404 IRFLNCSAG
+404 VRFLNCSAG

-460 VNAFT
+460 INAFT

-484 EGNAVEK
+484 EGSAVEK
-491 LIARGAEV
+491 LIARGARV
-499 ISNRDVPVPNAHYMG
+499 ISNRDVPLPDAHYMG
-514 LGEYGTWLID
+514 LGEYGTYLID
-524 AARRLCPLASPCWMW
+524 EAGRLSPLASPCWMW

-577 AMTELVPEGIRTLA
+577 QMTDLVPEGTRTLA
-591 EAMMDRIRTGALLP
+591 ASLMNDIRSGALLP
-605 FMRELVTQDGEIK
+605 FQRAMVSQDGIMR

-625 SSREL
+625 TTREL
-630 LTMDYLLD
+630 LMMDYLMD
-638 GVEGRIPA
+638 GVEGTIPS

-657 VRELGLHRES
+657 VRELGLHKED
-667 LPPEA
+667 LPHEV

>member
-1 MVPWVLAK
+1 MNV
-9 GGTIWYDRSSQRMKD
+9 
-24 KKTMTLTVRDEYLAA
+24 TVREEYLAA
-39 LKEGQR
+39 LKEGQK
-45 EQARLTALGKD
+45 EYARLTALGKD

-62 EELLPAM
+62 EELLPEVSKL
-69 TKMPVQE
+69 TVQE

-87 VGTVTRGRI
+87 VGTRTRGRT

-105 LLGEETEFAQKWMA
+105 LLPEESEFAQKWMN
-119 LCEANLSDTGI
+119 LCEAHLSETGI
-130 REPILCYEY
+130 RDAILCYEY

-148 NKRVSVLKRFGN
+148 NKRVSVLKHFGN
-160 TRILSDIRRILPD
+160 PRILSDVRRVLPEKTD
-173 RSDEARIRAY
+173 DPRIRAY
-183 YEFVDFHRCTGFYD
+183 YEFVDFHRATGSYD

-207 RLLSALGKKPGEV
+207 KLLVALDKKPGDV

-229 SARYHFFKEAFAAL
+229 SARYAYFKEAFTAL
-243 GGRSKDL
+243 GGQGKDL
-250 RCEDALLLWLRVYP
+250 KCEDALLLWLRVYP
-264 YDQLGTGTD
+264 YEQLGSMTS
-273 KALKESLSGLWEDVQ
+273 KELKESLSGLWKDVQ
-288 VTAGEEAVQVRTA
+288 VTGDVDAVQVRTV
-301 PEEEQKSLITK
+301 PEEEQKSLLNK

-317 PKRLNV
+317 PKQLNV
-323 GILYQQDEEIS
+323 AMIYQQDEEIS
-334 TWTQGHVQGA
+334 TWTSGHAQGA
-344 AHLAAAFPEQVKVR
+344 AYLQEALSDQVSVR

-364 TPEQTLALLDQ
+364 TEEAALTLLDQ
-375 AAADGADLIF
+375 AAQEGADLIF
-385 TTTPLLLGATLKAA
+385 TTTPLLLSATLKAA

-434 MIAGAMAKNDL
+434 LIAGAMAKNDL

-460 VNAFT
+460 INAFT

-474 ARVLLEWSCL
+474 AKVLLEWSCL
-484 EGNAVEK
+484 EGSAVEK
-491 LIARGAEV
+491 LIARGARV
-499 ISNRDVPVPNAHYMG
+499 ISNRDVPVPHAYGM
-514 LGEYGTWLID
+514 GEYGTWLMD
-524 AARRLCPLASPCWMW
+524 ESGRFSPLASPCWMW

-569 MDSGVIDV
+569 MDSGAIDV
-577 AMTELVPEGIRTLA
+577 QMTDLVPEGTRTLA
-591 EAMMDRIRTGALLP
+591 ASLMNDIRSGALLP
-605 FMRELVTQDGEIK
+605 FQRAMVSQDGIMR

-625 SSREL
+625 TTREL
-630 LTMDYLLD
+630 LMMDYLMD
-638 GVEGRIPA
+638 GVEGTIPS

-657 VRELGLHRES
+657 VRELGLHKED
-667 LPPEA
+667 LPHEV

>member
-1 MVPWVLAK
+1 
-9 GGTIWYDRSSQRMKD
+9 
-24 KKTMTLTVRDEYLAA
+24 MTLTVKEDYLAA
-39 LKEGQR
+39 LKEGQK
-45 EQARLTALGKD
+45 EQAKLASLGKD

-62 EELLPAM
+62 EELLPEM
-69 TKMPVQE
+69 TKLPVQE

-87 VGTVTRGRI
+87 AGTVTRGRI
-96 SALTASFLP
+96 SALTAGFLP
-105 LLGEETEFAQKWMA
+105 LLPEETEFARKWMA
-119 LCEANLSDTGI
+119 LCEAHLSDTGL
-130 REPILCYEY
+130 RDPILCYEY

-148 NKRVSVLKRFGN
+148 NKRVSVLKHFGN
-160 TRILSDIRRILPD
+160 TRILSDIRRILPEKTD
-173 RSDEARIRAY
+173 DPRVRAY
-183 YEFVDFHRCTGFYD
+183 YEFVDFHRATGSYD
-197 IQFQKPGEYA
+197 IQFQKPGEYTK
-207 RLLSALGKKPGEV
+207 LLTALNRKPGEI

-229 SARYHFFKEAFAAL
+229 SARYANFKEAFEAL
-243 GGRSKDL
+243 GGRAKEL

-264 YDQLGTGTD
+264 YDELGAMAA

-288 VTAGEEAVQVRTA
+288 VTADPEPVQVHTA
-301 PEEEQKSLITK
+301 PEEAQPSLITK

-323 GILYQQDEEIS
+323 AMIYQQDEEIS
-334 TWTQGHVQGA
+334 TWTRGHAEGA
-344 AHLAAAFPEQVKVR
+344 ARLQAAFPEQVKVR

-364 TPEQTLALLDQ
+364 TPEETLALLDQ
-375 AAADGADLIF
+375 AAAEGADLIF

-399 VKYPK
+399 VKHPK
-404 IRFLNCSAG
+404 VRFLNCSAG

-425 IYEGKFITG
+425 IYEGKFVTG

-460 VNAFT
+460 INAFT

-484 EGNAVEK
+484 EGSAVEK
-491 LIARGAEV
+491 LIARGARV
-499 ISNRDVPVPNAHYMG
+499 ISNRDVPLPNAHYMG
-514 LGEYGTWLID
+514 LGEYGTYLID
-524 AARRLCPLASPCWMW
+524 EAGRLSPLASPCWMW

-577 AMTELVPEGIRTLA
+577 QMTELVPEGIRTLA
-591 EAMMDRIRTGALLP
+591 AAMMDRIKTGALLP
-605 FMRELVTQDGEIK
+605 FQRELVSQDGEMK

-630 LTMDYLLD
+630 LTMDYLLE
-638 GVEGRIPA
+638 GVEGAIPA

-657 VRELGLHRES
+657 VRELGLHPED
-667 LPPEA
+667 LPQEV

>member
-1 MVPWVLAK
+1 MN
-9 GGTIWYDRSSQRMKD
+9 
-24 KKTMTLTVRDEYLAA
+24 LTVREEYLAA
-39 LKEGQR
+39 LKEGQK
-45 EQARLTALGKD
+45 EQAKLTALGKD
-56 PGPAVL
+56 PEPAVL
-62 EELLPAM
+62 EELLPDM
-69 TKMPVQE
+69 SKMAVQE
-76 LKSQEIPMDRI
+76 IRSQEIPMDRI

-96 SALTASFLP
+96 SALTAGFMP
-105 LLGEETEFAQKWMA
+105 LLPEESEFALKWMA
-119 LCEANLSDTGI
+119 LCEANLSDAGL
-130 REPILCYEY
+130 RDPILCYEY

-148 NKRVSVLKRFGN
+148 NKRVSVLKHFGN
-160 TRILSDIRRILPD
+160 TRILSDIRRILPE
-173 RSDEARIRAY
+173 RSDDPRIRAY
-183 YEFVDFHRCTGFYD
+183 YEFVDFHRATGSYD

-207 RLLSALGKKPGEV
+207 KLLAALDRKPGEV

-229 SARYHFFKEAFAAL
+229 SARCHYFKEAFAAL
-243 GGRSKDL
+243 GGQSKDL
-250 RCEDALLLWLRVYP
+250 KCEDALLLWLRVYP
-264 YDQLGTGTD
+264 YEQLGTMNA
-273 KALKESLSGLWEDVQ
+273 KELKESLSGLWEDVQ
-288 VTAGEEAVQVRTA
+288 VTADPEPVQVRTA
-301 PEEEQKSLITK
+301 PEETQPSLITK

-323 GILYQQDEEIS
+323 GMIYQQDEKIS
-334 TWTQGHVQGA
+334 TWTKGHAEGA
-344 AHLAAAFPEQVKVR
+344 AHLREAFPEQVTVR

-364 TPEQTLALLDQ
+364 TPEETLALLDQ
-375 AAADGADLIF
+375 AVEEGADLIF
-385 TTTPLLLGATLKAA
+385 TTTPPLLSATLKAA

-404 IRFLNCSAG
+404 VRFLNCSAG

-460 VNAFT
+460 INAFT

-474 ARVLLEWSCL
+474 AKVLLEWSCL

-491 LIARGAEV
+491 LIARGAKV
-499 ISNRDVPVPNAHYMG
+499 ISNRDVPLPNTHYMV
-514 LGEYGTWLID
+514 LGEYGTYLID
-524 AARRLCPLASPCWMW
+524 EAGRLSPLASPCWMW

-577 AMTELVPEGIRTLA
+577 QMTELVPEGIRTLA

-605 FMRELVTQDGEIK
+605 FQRELTDRDGTVH
-618 NDGSRDL
+618 NDGSHDL

-638 GVEGRIPA
+638 GVEGAIPA

-657 VRELGLHRES
+657 VRELGLHPED
-667 LPPEA
+667 LPQEA

>member
-1 MVPWVLAK
+1 MN
-9 GGTIWYDRSSQRMKD
+9 
-24 KKTMTLTVRDEYLAA
+24 LTVREEYLAA
-39 LKEGQR
+39 LKEGQK
-45 EQARLTALGKD
+45 EQAKLTALGKD
-56 PGPAVL
+56 PEPAVL
-62 EELLPAM
+62 EELLPDM
-69 TKMPVQE
+69 SKMAVQE
-76 LKSQEIPMDRI
+76 IRSQEIPMDRI

-96 SALTASFLP
+96 SALTAGFMP
-105 LLGEETEFAQKWMA
+105 LLPEESEFALKWMA
-119 LCEANLSDTGI
+119 LCEANLSDAGL
-130 REPILCYEY
+130 RDPILCYEY

-148 NKRVSVLKRFGN
+148 NKRVSVLKHFGN
-160 TRILSDIRRILPD
+160 TRILSDIRRILPE
-173 RSDEARIRAY
+173 RSDDPRIRAY
-183 YEFVDFHRCTGFYD
+183 YEFVDFHRATGSYD

-207 RLLSALGKKPGEV
+207 KLLAALDRKPGEV

-229 SARYHFFKEAFAAL
+229 SARYHYFKEAFAAL
-243 GGRSKDL
+243 GGQSKDL
-250 RCEDALLLWLRVYP
+250 KCEDALLLWLRVYP
-264 YDQLGTGTD
+264 YEQLGTMNA
-273 KALKESLSGLWEDVQ
+273 KELKESLSGLWEDVQ
-288 VTAGEEAVQVRTA
+288 VTADPEPVQVRTA
-301 PEEEQKSLITK
+301 PEETQPSLITK

-323 GILYQQDEEIS
+323 GMIYQQDEKIS
-334 TWTQGHVQGA
+334 TWTKGHAEGA
-344 AHLAAAFPEQVKVR
+344 AHLREAFPEQVTVR

-364 TPEQTLALLDQ
+364 TPEETLALLDQ
-375 AAADGADLIF
+375 AVEEGADLIF
-385 TTTPLLLGATLKAA
+385 TTTPPLLSATLKAA

-404 IRFLNCSAG
+404 VRFLNCSAG

-460 VNAFT
+460 INAFT

-474 ARVLLEWSCL
+474 AKVLLEWSCL

-491 LIARGAEV
+491 LIARGARV
-499 ISNRDVPVPNAHYMG
+499 ISNRDVPLPNTHYMV
-514 LGEYGTWLID
+514 LGEYGTYLID
-524 AARRLCPLASPCWMW
+524 EAGRLSPLASPCWMW

-577 AMTELVPEGIRTLA
+577 QMTELVPEGIRTLA

-605 FMRELVTQDGEIK
+605 FQRELTDRDGTVH
-618 NDGSRDL
+618 NDGSHDL

-638 GVEGRIPA
+638 GVEGAIPA

-657 VRELGLHRES
+657 VRELGLHPED
-667 LPPEA
+667 LPQEA

>member
-1 MVPWVLAK
+1 
-9 GGTIWYDRSSQRMKD
+9 
-24 KKTMTLTVRDEYLAA
+24 MTLIVKEEYLAA
-39 LKEGQR
+39 LKEGQK
-45 EQARLTALGKD
+45 EQAKLTALGKD
-56 PGPAVL
+56 PEPTVL
-62 EELLPAM
+62 EELLPDM
-69 TKMPVQE
+69 SKMAVQE
-76 LKSQEIPMDRI
+76 LRSQEIPMDRI

-96 SALTASFLP
+96 SALTAGFMP
-105 LLGEETEFAQKWMA
+105 LLPEESEFALKWMA
-119 LCEANLSDTGI
+119 LCEAHLSDTGL
-130 REPILCYEY
+130 RDPILCYEY

-148 NKRVSVLKRFGN
+148 NKRVSVLKHFGN
-160 TRILSDIRRILPD
+160 TRILSDIRRILPERTD
-173 RSDEARIRAY
+173 DPRVRAY
-183 YEFVDFHRCTGFYD
+183 YEFVDFHRATGSYD
-197 IQFQKPGEYA
+197 IQFQKPGEYTK
-207 RLLSALGKKPGEV
+207 LFTALNKKPGEI

-229 SARYHFFKEAFAAL
+229 SARCANFKEAFEAL
-243 GGRSKDL
+243 GGRAKEL

-264 YDQLGTGTD
+264 YDELGAMSA
-273 KALKESLSGLWEDVQ
+273 KELKESLSGLWEDVQ
-288 VTAGEEAVQVRTA
+288 VTADPEPVQVHTA
-301 PEEEQKSLITK
+301 PEAAQPSLITK

-323 GILYQQDEEIS
+323 GMIYQQDEEIS
-334 TWTQGHVQGA
+334 TWTRGHAQGA
-344 AHLAAAFPEQVKVR
+344 AHLQAAFPDQVTVR

-364 TPEQTLALLDQ
+364 TPEETLTLLDQ
-375 AAADGADLIF
+375 AVEEGADLIF
-385 TTTPLLLGATLKAA
+385 TTTPPLLSATLKAA

-404 IRFLNCSAG
+404 VRFLNCSAG

-460 VNAFT
+460 INAFT

-474 ARVLLEWSCL
+474 AKVLLEWSCL

-491 LIARGAEV
+491 LIARGARV
-499 ISNRDVPVPNAHYMG
+499 ISNRDVPLPNAHYMV
-514 LGEYGTWLID
+514 LGEYGTYLID
-524 AARRLCPLASPCWMW
+524 EAGRLSPLASPCWMW

-577 AMTELVPEGIRTLA
+577 QMTELVPEGIRTLA

-605 FMRELVTQDGEIK
+605 FQRELVSQDGDVK

-630 LTMDYLLD
+630 LTMDYLLE
-638 GVEGRIPA
+638 GVEGAIPA
-646 YEELLP
+646 YGELLP

-657 VRELGLHRES
+657 VRELGLHTED
-667 LPPEA
+667 LPAEA